1 MPSNAP
7 NVEVL
12 VDHQQPLNN
21 YIRFSLSS
29 LIHDSDRSP
38 NHATGVSSASTLP
51 GSGGKTPG
59 GGSATGSATELSESK
74 KRGRSPSMYYSPGK
88 KGEDS
93 RRKKAATAAKSAA
106 AKPKSGKIDKPKE
119 KLKKVKT
126 PDHPGEQKSGSDTKL
141 EGGSPVVPAVTV
153 QAALNRSNTADAPQ
167 PAKASE
173 VAEQAQDGGEAPG
186 GSSSDDSSEEPAK
199 DDHADDVCPD
209 VGGES
214 LEQVRQRKA
223 AHARYMRFS
232 RSLQRTLVAC
242 YVTNMSVKG
251 KFIKEVCLVYIS
263 ILLAIISGPN
273 SPIEIRK
280 AGQCAHNCYLVWGL
294 GMR

>member
-59 GGSATGSATELSESK
+59 GGSATGSATELSGSK

-93 RRKKAATAAKSAA
+93 KRKKAATAAKSAA

-126 PDHPGEQKSGSDTKL
+126 PDHPGEQKSGSGTKL

-251 KFIKEVCLVYIS
+251 KFISRRFVWYIFRS
-263 ILLAIISGPN
+263 SSQSFQVQTHQLRFAKLAGVHTTVTWCG
-273 SPIEIRK
+273 
-280 AGQCAHNCYLVWGL
+280 AWG
-294 GMR
+294 